1 MRGISDGNRAI
12 GRAGRA
18 ARGLQ
23 AKPHLVKKSVEFDRA
38 NSQEETK

>member
-1 MRGISDGNRAI
+1 MRGISDGRRAI

-18 ARGLQ
+18 ARGFQ

-38 NSQEETK
+38 NFLEGKK